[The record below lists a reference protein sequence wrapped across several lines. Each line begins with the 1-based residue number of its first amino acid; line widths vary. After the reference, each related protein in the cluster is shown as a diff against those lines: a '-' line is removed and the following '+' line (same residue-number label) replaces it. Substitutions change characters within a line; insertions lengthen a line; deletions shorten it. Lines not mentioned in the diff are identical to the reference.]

1 MQMWNIQLFKLNFD
15 HREAKAVSNVLASG
29 WITMGQNIIDFE
41 NKFGAMLG
49 KNIYCS
55 AVSSGTAAMHLAF
68 MALDIKPKDEV
79 IIPALTFVSDANCVR
94 LMNAKPVL
102 ADCGSSDDWNV
113 TAESIN
119 KVITKKTRAVVV
131 VHYAGY
137 PCDMKPIVELCKK
150 KNIYLIEDCA
160 HAPGA
165 SINGKMCGAWGDIGC
180 FSFFTNKNLSVGEG
194 GMTSTK
200 NPELAKRLSSLRSH
214 GMTSVTLDRH
224 KGRAT
229 TYDVSEPGINYRMDE
244 MRAALGLVQLSKLKK
259 ANLKRQKLTE
269 RYRKNFSNTS
279 IKVPY
284 ANKSNVDL
292 LSAFHILP
300 ILLPNNLN
308 RKDVINHLKEQGIQ
322 SSIHY
327 PAFWDFSAYKN
338 FFNKKKTPLALK
350 IIPNELTLPLFPT
363 MTISE
368 VDKVTS
374 CVLDLIT

>member
-1 MQMWNIQLFKLNFD
+1 MWDIQLFKLNYNQ
-15 HREAKAVSNVLASG
+15 HEKKAVQAVLDSG
-29 WITMGQNIIDFE
+29 WITMGENIANFE
-41 NKFGAMLG
+41 KEFGFMLG
-49 KNIYCS
+49 KNIQCS

-68 MALDIKPKDEV
+68 MALGIKQNDEV
-79 IIPALTFVSDANCVR
+79 IIPALTFVSDANCVK

-102 ADCGSSDDWNV
+102 ADCGSIDNWNV
-113 TAESIN
+113 TAESIS

-137 PCDMKPIVELCKK
+137 PCDMQSIVDLCKK

-165 SINGKMCGAWGDIGC
+165 SINGKFCGSWGDIGC

-200 NPELAKRLSSLRSH
+200 DPDIAKKLASLRSH
-214 GMTSVTLDRH
+214 GMTSLTLDRH
-224 KGRAT
+224 KGRSS

-259 ANLKRQKLTE
+259 ANLARQKLTT
-269 RYRKNFSNTS
+269 RYRKNFSKTT

-284 ANKSNVDL
+284 ANISSQDS

-300 ILLPNNLN
+300 ILLPKNLDRNN
-308 RKDVINHLKEQGIQ
+308 VMTYLKEKGIQ

-327 PAFWDFSAYKN
+327 PAFWDFSAYKGN
-338 FFNKKKTPLALK
+338 FNKQKNPVALK
-350 IIPNELTLPLFPT
+350 IIPQQLTLPLYPT
-363 MTISE
+363 MTCSE
-368 VDKVTS
+368 VDKVTNA
-374 CVLDLIT
+374 VLESIK